1 MTEHMTR
8 PEQRRD
14 HGQSPWLATI
24 SRALP
29 RDGTV
34 QALLDRGI
42 HRAGAGDRGRRASR
56 RRRRPVTRCGSP
68 WRGEP
73 ALIDRDD
80 PAWLV
85 ATRTRPLAASMF
97 TD

>member
-42 HRAGAGDRGRRASR
+42 HRAGAGDRGRRADR
-56 RRRRPVTRCGSP
+56 RRHRPVTRCGSP

-80 PAWLV
+80 PAWSV
-85 ATRTRPLAASMF
+85 ATHPLAASMF